1 MYFGIEKNGLSL
13 NEISTAVN
21 GTPYNFRGEDTFVYG
36 ICTDTRKNPAL
47 SLFIALKGENFNG
60 HDFIGAA
67 YSKGAICA
75 VTDRIINTDKPFI
88 VVENTTVAYGKIAS
102 VYKKKFKLLTVAVTG
117 SVGKT
122 TTKEAICA
130 VLSSKL
136 AVCKTEANFNNE
148 IGIPQT
154 LLGINANHR
163 AAVIE
168 MGMCAMGE
176 IASLSKITEPDISV
190 ITNIGSSHIGN
201 LGSKENICKAKLEI
215 VEGMKKDA
223 ILLLNGDDEYLQ
235 KVPIEAQTKKL
246 VGIENENCDFRAVNI
261 REENGG
267 MKFDLVYDGEIYH
280 LFIGAL
286 GNHSVMAASF
296 AAACGI
302 ICGMSETDLQNGLNR
317 FMGGELRQKIINR
330 NGFKI
335 IDDCYNASPESMRA
349 SIDVLKCIKPN
360 KSSRAI
366 AVLGEMKELGSFSS
380 MMHEAIGEYAAQN
393 DCVLFIF
400 GNNDNTIAMA
410 KAYEHSGKKATM
422 LGDDYETA
430 AQIIK
435 TNIKEGDVLLF
446 KASRA
451 VKLENVAEKI

>member
-13 NEISTAVN
+13 NEISAAVK
-21 GTPYNFRGEDTFVYG
+21 GTPYNFPREDTFVYRV
-36 ICTDTRKNPAL
+36 CTDTRKNPAL
-47 SLFIALKGENFNG
+47 SLFIALKGENFDG
-60 HDFIGAA
+60 HDFIQKA
-67 YSKGAICA
+67 YSKGSICV

-88 VVENTTVAYGKIAS
+88 VVEDTLTAYGQISS

-130 VLSSKL
+130 VLSSRL
-136 AVCKTEANFNNE
+136 PVCKTEANFNNE
-148 IGIPQT
+148 VGIPQT
-154 LLGINANHR
+154 LLGINADHR

-176 IASLSKITEPDISV
+176 IASLSKITEPDIAI

-215 VEGMKKDA
+215 VEGMKKGA
-223 ILLLNGDDEYLQ
+223 ILLLNGDDKYLQ
-235 KVPIEAQTKKL
+235 RAPIESQTKKL

-261 REENGG
+261 RNESGG
-267 MKFDLVYDGEIYH
+267 MRFDLVYDGEIYS

-286 GNHSVMAASF
+286 GNHSVMAAAF

-302 ICGMSETDLQNGLNR
+302 ICGLGEKDIQNGLDR
-317 FMGGELRQKIINR
+317 FTGGELRQKIIRR
-330 NGFKI
+330 NGFTI

-349 SIDVLKCIKPN
+349 SIDVLKCIKSN
-360 KSSRAI
+360 ESGRAI
-366 AVLGEMKELGSFSS
+366 AVLGEMKELGNFSPR
-380 MMHEAIGEYAAQN
+380 MHESVGEYAAQN
-393 DCVLFIF
+393 GCVLFIF
-400 GNNDNTIAMA
+400 GNNDNTRAMA
-410 KAYEHSGKKATM
+410 KGYERSGKKATM
-422 LGDDYETA
+422 LGDDYESASET
-430 AQIIK
+430 IK
-435 TNIKEGDVLLF
+435 TNIKNGDVLLF

>member
-13 NEISTAVN
+13 SEISAAVN
-21 GTPYNFRGEDTFVYG
+21 GTPYNFQGEDTFVYG
-36 ICTDTRKNPAL
+36 VCTDTRKTPKL

-60 HDFIGAA
+60 HDFIGEA

-75 VTDRIINTDKPFI
+75 ITDRIINTDKPFI

-136 AVCKTEANFNNE
+136 SVCKTEANFNNE
-148 IGIPQT
+148 VGIPQT

-235 KVPIEAQTKKL
+235 KAHIELQTKKL
-246 VGIENENCDFRAVNI
+246 VGIENENSDFRAVNI

-317 FMGGELRQKIINR
+317 FMGGELRQKIIHR

-349 SIDVLKCIKPN
+349 SIDVLKCIKFN
-360 KSSRAI
+360 ESGRAI
-366 AVLGEMKELGSFSS
+366 AVLGEMKELGNFSLK
-380 MMHEAIGEYAAQN
+380 MHEAIGEYAAKN
-393 DCVLFIF
+393 DCVLFLF
-400 GNNDNTIAMA
+400 GNNDNTNAMA

-435 TNIKEGDVLLF
+435 TNINEGDVLLF

-451 VKLENVAEKI
+451 VKLENIAEKI

>member
-13 NEISTAVN
+13 SEIADAVN

-36 ICTDTRKNPAL
+36 ICTDTRKKPGL
-47 SLFIALKGENFNG
+47 SLFIALKGENFDG
-60 HDFIGAA
+60 HDYIQAA

-88 VVENTTVAYGKIAS
+88 VVENTLMAYGQIAHA
-102 VYKKKFKLLTVAVTG
+102 YKKKFKLLTVAVTG

-136 AVCKTEANFNNE
+136 TVCKTEANFNNE
-148 IGIPQT
+148 VGIPQT
-154 LLGINANHR
+154 LLGINASHR

-215 VEGMKKDA
+215 VEGMKKGA
-223 ILLLNGDDEYLQ
+223 IILLNGDDEYLQ
-235 KVPIEAQTKKL
+235 KAHIEAQTKKL

-261 REENGG
+261 REESGG
-267 MKFDLVYDGEIYH
+267 MKFDLVYDGEIYS

-286 GNHSVMAASF
+286 GKHSVMAASF

-302 ICGMSETDLQNGLNR
+302 ICGLGEKDLQNGLNQ
-317 FMGGELRQKIINR
+317 FSGGELRQKIILK

-349 SIDVLKCIKPN
+349 SIDVLKCIKAN
-360 KSSRAI
+360 ENGRAI
-366 AVLGEMKELGSFSS
+366 AILGEMKELGSFSPK
-380 MMHEAIGEYAAQN
+380 MHEAIGEYAAQN
-393 DCVLFIF
+393 GCTLFLF
-400 GNNDNTIAMA
+400 GNNDNTNAMA
-410 KAYEHSGKKATM
+410 KAYERAGKKATM

-430 AQIIK
+430 SKIIK
-435 TNIKEGDVLLF
+435 ANIKKGDVLLF

>member
-13 NEISTAVN
+13 SEISAAVN
-21 GTPYNFRGEDTFVYG
+21 GTPYNFQGEDTFVYG
-36 ICTDTRKNPAL
+36 VCTDTRKTPKL

-60 HDFIGAA
+60 HDFIGEA

-75 VTDRIINTDKPFI
+75 ITDRIINTDKPFI
-88 VVENTTVAYGKIAS
+88 VVENTTVEYGKIAS

-130 VLSSKL
+130 ILSSKL
-136 AVCKTEANFNNE
+136 SVCKTEANFNNE
-148 IGIPQT
+148 VGIPQT

-235 KVPIEAQTKKL
+235 KAHIELQTKKL
-246 VGIENENCDFRAVNI
+246 RT
-261 REENGG
+261 
-267 MKFDLVYDGEIYH
+267 L
-280 LFIGAL
+280 
-286 GNHSVMAASF
+286 
-296 AAACGI
+296 
-302 ICGMSETDLQNGLNR
+302 
-317 FMGGELRQKIINR
+317 
-330 NGFKI
+330 
-335 IDDCYNASPESMRA
+335 P
-349 SIDVLKCIKPN
+349 LKN
-360 KSSRAI
+360 
-366 AVLGEMKELGSFSS
+366 
-380 MMHEAIGEYAAQN
+380 
-393 DCVLFIF
+393 
-400 GNNDNTIAMA
+400 
-410 KAYEHSGKKATM
+410 
-422 LGDDYETA
+422 
-430 AQIIK
+430 
-435 TNIKEGDVLLF
+435 
-446 KASRA
+446 
-451 VKLENVAEKI
+451 